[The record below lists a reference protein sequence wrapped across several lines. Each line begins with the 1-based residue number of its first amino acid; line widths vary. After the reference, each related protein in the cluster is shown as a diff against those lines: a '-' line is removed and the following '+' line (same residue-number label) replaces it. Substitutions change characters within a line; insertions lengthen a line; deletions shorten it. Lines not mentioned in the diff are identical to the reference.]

1 MLAFQAHYPKYKPP
15 LCNILDPT
23 SNCEKVDGKN
33 AALLFVALYL
43 VALGSAGI
51 KSALPSHG
59 ADQFDEKDKKEAIQM
74 SSFFNWLLLA
84 VCLGGSFSTTFIVWI
99 QQHKGWDWGFFVST
113 LAMLCGAIIFCVG
126 LPWYRI
132 FVIKGTSAITEIF
145 QVNCHLFVSFTPD
158 KLYITFLV
166 N

>member
-59 ADQFDEKDKKEAIQM
+59 ADQFDENDKKEAIQM
-74 SSFFNWLLLA
+74 SSFFQLA
-84 VCLGGSFSTTFIVWI
+84 FVGCVSW
-99 QQHKGWDWGFFVST
+99 WCNWGFFVST
-113 LAMLCGAIIFCVG
+113 LAMLFGAIIFCVG

-145 QVNCHLFVSFTPD
+145 QVFT
-158 KLYITFLV
+158 
-166 N
+166 

>member
-99 QQHKGWDWGFFVST
+99 QQHKGWDWGFFCEHIGYVVWCNNI
-113 LAMLCGAIIFCVG
+113 LC
-126 LPWYRI
+126 W
-132 FVIKGTSAITEIF
+132 ITM
-145 QVNCHLFVSFTPD
+145 V
-158 KLYITFLV
+158 
-166 N
+166 